1 MAFIQLNF
9 RSQVLM
15 QNTNVNV
22 ILPDNT
28 EPPFKTLY
36 LLHGLYGDYSA
47 WIRNTSIEQYIKT
60 YNIAAVM
67 PSAENSFYTDMKFGG
82 RYYTYISNEI
92 VEYTRK
98 IFPLSSKREDTFI
111 AGVSMGGYGAVKLA
125 LKNPDVFCAA
135 ASLSGCLDIES
146 IAKSNDR
153 LNRSLLFLIM
163 GNVKDLSKSEENVIY
178 LAERLAD
185 SEKKKP
191 GIYQVVGREDFLY
204 ENNLVFKNAVE
215 PIWGNYKYEESSGA
229 HTWDFWDKYIPKMLD
244 FFLKI

>member
-98 IFPLSSKREDTFI
+98 TQIIFNKSLNIYCRSQNIADRKTKSPRCFTHRGLKSSFNYIFSHYMKTILDYINDT
-111 AGVSMGGYGAVKLA
+111 A
-125 LKNPDVFCAA
+125 
-135 ASLSGCLDIES
+135 
-146 IAKSNDR
+146 
-153 LNRSLLFLIM
+153 
-163 GNVKDLSKSEENVIY
+163 
-178 LAERLAD
+178 
-185 SEKKKP
+185 
-191 GIYQVVGREDFLY
+191 
-204 ENNLVFKNAVE
+204 
-215 PIWGNYKYEESSGA
+215 ESSL
-229 HTWDFWDKYIPKMLD
+229 PNS
-244 FFLKI
+244 